1 MNGAMSQTMDIQGY
15 ISKFDELRRVDLQ
28 AIYEALKQVLVEA
41 QERISYGMP
50 TFYQGRNII
59 HFAANKNH
67 LGLYPGPEAIEAF
80 QEELREF
87 KSSKGATLFPWNQ
100 EMPIS
105 LIQRIGL
112 WCYEHYQ
119 K

>member
-1 MNGAMSQTMDIQGY
+1 MTQTMDIQDY
-15 ISKFDELRRVDLQ
+15 ISKFDVPRRANLE
-28 AIYEALKQVLVEA
+28 AIYEALKQVLFEA
-41 QERISYGMP
+41 QERMSYGMP
-50 TFYQGRNII
+50 TFWQGRNII

-80 QEELREF
+80 QEELRAF
-87 KSSKGATLFPWNQ
+87 KTSKGAIQFPWDQ
-100 EMPIS
+100 ELPIS

-112 WCYEHYQ
+112 WCYEHYR

>member
-1 MNGAMSQTMDIQGY
+1 MGGMTHTMDIQDY
-15 ISKFDELRRVDLQ
+15 ISKFDEPRRAHLK
-28 AIYEALKQVLVEA
+28 AIYEALKQVLMQA
-41 QERISYGMP
+41 QERMTYGMP
-50 TFYQGRNII
+50 TFYRGRNII

-87 KSSKGATLFPWNQ
+87 KTSKGAIQFPWNQ
-100 EMPIS
+100 ELPIS

-112 WCYEHYQ
+112 WCYEHYR